1 MPAFIYYIILLQIRI
16 NLHHIV
22 AKFKLKNIMFSLN
35 CKGNLLFIDKPLL
48 MGILNITD
56 DSFYPGSRFQNIDAI
71 KSKAIQMLEEGVDI
85 LDLGAQSTRPESQRL
100 SPDDE
105 LKKLLPAIQML
116 NDLFPGV
123 VISIDTYHS
132 RVAKESVHAG
142 ASIIN
147 DISGGEMDKEMI
159 PSVAGLKVP
168 YICMHMKGVPE
179 TMQLET
185 HYENVTKEV
194 LDFFIKKIDECKQA
208 GINDVIIDPGFG
220 FGKNILQNF
229 TLLKNLQAFQM
240 LEKPILIGVS
250 RKSSIYK
257 TLKIPVEDTLN
268 GTTVLNTIA
277 LLNGAS
283 MLRVHDVKEAK
294 QIITLLKKYDSV
306 S

>member
-1 MPAFIYYIILLQIRI
+1 
-16 NLHHIV
+16 
-22 AKFKLKNIMFSLN
+22 MFSLN
-35 CKGNLLFIDKPLL
+35 CKGNLLFINKPLL
-48 MGILNITD
+48 MGIVNITD
-56 DSFYPGSRFQNIDAI
+56 DSFYPGSRFQNMDAI
-71 KSKAIQMLEEGVDI
+71 KSKAIQMIEEGVDI
-85 LDLGAQSTRPESQRL
+85 LDLGAQSTRPQSKRL

-116 NDLFPGV
+116 NDLSPETI
-123 VISIDTYHS
+123 ISIDTYHS

-142 ASIIN
+142 AAIIN

-185 HYENVTKEV
+185 QYENVTKEV

-208 GINDVIIDPGFG
+208 GINDVIIDPGLG
-220 FGKNILQNF
+220 FGKNITQNF
-229 TLLKNLQAFQM
+229 TLLKNLQIFQT
-240 LEKPILIGVS
+240 LEKPILVGVS

-294 QIITLLKKYDSV
+294 EVITLLKKYNSV

>member
-1 MPAFIYYIILLQIRI
+1 MKYDPINIRI
-16 NLHHIV
+16 NLHYIV

-35 CKGNLLFIDKPLL
+35 CKGKLLFIDKPLL

-56 DSFYPGSRFQNIDAI
+56 DSFYPGSRFQNMDAV
-71 KSKAIQMLEEGVDI
+71 KSKAIQMMEEGVDI
-85 LDLGAQSTRPESQRL
+85 LDLGAQSTRSESKRI
-100 SPDDE
+100 SADDE
-105 LKKLLPAIQML
+105 LQKLLPAIQML
-116 NDLFPGV
+116 TDLYPEII
-123 VISIDTYHS
+123 ISIDTYHS
-132 RVAKESVHAG
+132 RVAKECIYAG

-159 PSVAGLKVP
+159 PSVAMLKAP
-168 YICMHMKGVPE
+168 YICMHIKGVPE

-185 HYENVTKEV
+185 QYENVTKEV

-208 GINDVIIDPGFG
+208 GIHDVIIDPGFG
-220 FGKNILQNF
+220 FGKNITQNF
-229 TLLKNLQAFQM
+229 TLLKNLRMFQM
-240 LEKPILIGVS
+240 LEKPILAGVS

-283 MLRVHDVKEAK
+283 ILRVHDVKEAK
-294 QIITLLKKYDSV
+294 QIITLLKKYDYDS
-306 S
+306 